1 MSISPSQQ
9 PSLDVSSGD
18 RLAKESDVTVGGDA
32 VPPETEYFG
41 FALYVGSL
49 FAFILYIVWATL
61 PRSALYALHIYYYP
75 SRWWALAIPCYIAVT
90 MIYIYV
96 ALASYNTEVLT
107 KPVSQLCVVTDSQ
120 AKVITFKEYLEQSK
134 KEGEYSINNNNNN
147 KKNKRHHHLD
157 SIQSSSSLEPNL
169 ECDLKQ
175 GMKPEVGNKLVASN
189 NNNRRNEEISI
200 INNNNSLSENISNDN
215 NFLLE
220 EEEEKKEQVEKQIN
234 KAFSLV
240 NNPSSLSTNSTT
252 TTNNSSSSS
261 SGSIQQVL
269 NKDDEVIQWPLKL
282 SKDRCRGSALSRTSS
297 HHYNHHSQQQPSS
310 STSSSTSSSSSS
322 STSSSPLLLPVNSS
336 PSTINI
342 NNGYITNLET
352 NHTFI
357 ESTQNTQSIPFY
369 NNTNNNIDNKQHA
382 QYMLKYMFSP
392 TDGVWDL
399 PLYEVCQLLYNTEDD
414 DDDDNDDELIQIY

>member
-134 KEGEYSINNNNNN
+134 GEEYSINNN
-147 KKNKRHHHLD
+147 KNKRHHHLD
-157 SIQSSSSLEPNL
+157 SIQSSSSFEPNL

-200 INNNNSLSENISNDN
+200 IINNNNNFLSENISNNN

-220 EEEEKKEQVEKQIN
+220 EEEEKKEQVEKKIN

-252 TTNNSSSSS
+252 TTNNSS
-261 SGSIQQVL
+261 IQQVL

-282 SKDRCRGSALSRTSS
+282 SKDLCRGSALSRTSS

-310 STSSSTSSSSSS
+310 SSSSSFSSSS

-369 NNTNNNIDNKQHA
+369 NNNNININNKQHA

-399 PLYEVCQLLYNTEDD
+399 PLYEVCQLLYNTTE